1 MGPSELHLLKM
12 RSIFRKILND
22 RRDNGYMG
30 PPLSPFVSSLHCKP
44 ISSNTF
50 LPYLL
55 HLSRFINF
63 LVFPSTWDAPFLH
76 SLCFT
81 LLLKQNSFF
90 FGSPQHT
97 YNSIWWR
104 RTTSVAVCCCTSF
117 VVVSFCQ
124 LLFSPTTSMVSKVTF
139 FSFFYVFSF
148 WTFLS
153 VYEHFDCYL
162 VTRTM

>member
-90 FGSPQHT
+90 FFLLVHHT
-97 YNSIWWR
+97 IIHSI
-104 RTTSVAVCCCTSF
+104 AYDDEEQP
-117 VVVSFCQ
+117 Q
-124 LLFSPTTSMVSKVTF
+124 LLCVVALLLLLSPFASSC
-139 FSFFYVFSF
+139 SLPPHP
-148 WTFLS
+148 W
-153 VYEHFDCYL
+153 
-162 VTRTM
+162 